1 MRKITVEY
9 QLYKYNELDEKTKE
23 KVKNEISEN
32 IIEDRFYFLKDD
44 LLEYLKENHNISDC
58 KIEYDFS
65 YCQGDG
71 CCFYDINLLNYFN
84 IKNKKNDMNSFE
96 KYIIN
101 NYSQNDI
108 ELILEYLNSDY
119 CLKLY
124 KSVYNNYSHK
134 YTCDIDFEFYYDDNK
149 ELENKINELIE
160 KLADDLQKNVYYKI
174 CDEMEKIGYDCYN
187 VIDEEIENYM
197 NDYGIE
203 FYKNGDFYYN

>member
-9 QLYKYNELDEKTKE
+9 QLYNYNELDEKVKE

-44 LLEYLKENHNISDC
+44 LLEYLNYNHNISDC
-58 KIEYDFS
+58 ELDYSFS

-84 IKNKKNDMNSFE
+84 IKNKKNLNSFE
-96 KYIIN
+96 KNIIEKYTDEEIN
-101 NYSQNDI
+101 
-108 ELILEYLNSDY
+108 LILQYLNDG
-119 CLKLY
+119 
-124 KSVYNNYSHK
+124 YNIYIKKNGYHYSHK
-134 YTCDIDFEFYYDDNK
+134 YTCYIDFEFYYDDNK

-160 KLADDLQKNVYYKI
+160 KLADDLQKNIYYKI

-187 VIDEEIENYM
+187 VIDEEIENYI
-197 NDYGIE
+197 NDYGLE
-203 FYKNGDFYYN
+203 FYKNGDFYYNY